1 MTEQRNGSLDPGS
14 LRLQVLPLDLI
25 AHCATDTLRDAG
37 GGLVSRLV
45 RRTTQGVEPVARTE
59 PLSLD
64 GATWYDLAAGQTH
77 RRELTALDVRD
88 HVAAGVTFRMMA
100 IDGNPLVSTAALWPA
115 TLGGFS
121 GVVDVLV
128 CVPRFSAALV
138 RPVLAQSDIGT
149 ATALWSVNRMMF
161 AQADDPCSDGIF
173 WNHAGSLHRI
183 ELDPGTH
190 DPVLPPELGAV
201 AAALPR

>member
-1 MTEQRNGSLDPGS
+1 MTEQRAGSLDPGS

-25 AHCATDTLRDAG
+25 DYGATDTLRDAG

-45 RRTTQGVEPVARTE
+45 RRTAQGVEPVARTE
-59 PLSLD
+59 TLSLD
-64 GATWYDLAAGQTH
+64 GASWYDVAAEQTY
-77 RRELTALDVRD
+77 RRELAALDVRD
-88 HVAAGVTFRMMA
+88 HVAAGVSFRMIA

-115 TLGGFS
+115 TLGRFP
-121 GVVDVLV
+121 GVADVLV

-138 RPVLAQSDIGT
+138 RPVLAQSDIGAA
-149 ATALWSVNRMMF
+149 ATLWSVARMMF
-161 AQADDPCSDGIF
+161 GEVDDPCSDGVL
-173 WNHAGSLHRI
+173 WNHAGRLHRI

-190 DPVLPPELGAV
+190 HPILPPDLGPV